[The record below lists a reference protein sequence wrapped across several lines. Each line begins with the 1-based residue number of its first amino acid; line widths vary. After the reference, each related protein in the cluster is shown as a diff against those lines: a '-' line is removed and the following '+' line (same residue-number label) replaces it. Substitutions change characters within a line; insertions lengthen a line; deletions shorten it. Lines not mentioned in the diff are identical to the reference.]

1 MPGDRARPCQ
11 HTARRT
17 AVGKGA
23 GTGCRFCQNGR
34 MSDDQASVQLLVE
47 LFHGDLQRLAHHER
61 QRFGGRSETLNTTAL
76 VHEAYLKL
84 ARQDAFRDRGHF
96 LATAALAMRQVLV
109 GEARRRMSDKRG
121 SGQSV
126 LPLDAIAVAVTLSQP
141 EERIVA
147 LDEALQRL
155 ALGQPRLAQVVECRY
170 FAGYTEPETAEALGV
185 TERTVQRDW
194 AKARALL
201 YEALAD

>member
-1 MPGDRARPCQ
+1 
-11 HTARRT
+11 
-17 AVGKGA
+17 VGREGRI
-23 GTGCRFCQNGR
+23 TSRFCQNGR

-47 LFHGDLQRLAHHER
+47 LFHSELQRLAHHER
-61 QRFGGRSETLNTTAL
+61 QRFGGWSGTLNTTAL

-84 ARQDAFRDRGHF
+84 ARQEAFRDRGHF

-121 SGQSV
+121 SGEST
-126 LPLDAIAVAVTLSQP
+126 LPLDAVAIPLSQP
-141 EERIVA
+141 DARIVA

-155 ALGQPRLAQVVECRY
+155 ALNQPRLAQVVECRY
-170 FAGYTEPETAEALGV
+170 FAGYTDPETAEALGV